1 MEGGSRRRNGEFG
14 VLAESLEGLVDVFQG
29 GFFGFVSNREAG
41 EVSIGGKFAGAAF
54 FEEIFC
60 EIGEISLYGGLDDR
74 VVWLIS
80 LDNDFGTVEMSSTD
94 AADDL
99 GKKLKSSLLGGEI
112 GERKA
117 SVGLDDAD
125 GSKEGE
131 IEPAGEGLSTNK
143 DVDFAGFNVIIEFG
157 EAGFFVIVAIKTS
170 DFGFGEEAGEFGFEE
185 FGAETFV
192 NNAGVAATGA
202 ASRDF
207 FFMAADVTGKEETV
221 SMERHGKIAS
231 WTESLPA
238 TFFTDCQG

>member
-29 GFFGFVSNREAG
+29 GFFGFISNREAG

-80 LDNDFGTVEMSSTD
+80 LDNNFGTVEMPT
-94 AADDL
+94 ANTADDL
-99 GKKLKSSLLGGEI
+99 GEKLKSPLFGGEI
-112 GERKA
+112 GEGKA

-131 IEPAGEGLSTNK
+131 IKSASEGL
-143 DVDFAGFNVIIEFG
+143 
-157 EAGFFVIVAIKTS
+157 
-170 DFGFGEEAGEFGFEE
+170 
-185 FGAETFV
+185 GA
-192 NNAGVAATGA
+192 
-202 ASRDF
+202 D
-207 FFMAADVTGKEETV
+207 
-221 SMERHGKIAS
+221 
-231 WTESLPA
+231 
-238 TFFTDCQG
+238 

>member
-29 GFFGFVSNREAG
+29 GFFGFISNREAG

-80 LDNDFGTVEMSSTD
+80 LDNNFGTVEMPT
-94 AADDL
+94 ANTADDL
-99 GKKLKSSLLGGEI
+99 GEKLKSPLFGGEI
-112 GERKA
+112 GEGKA

-125 GSKEGE
+125 GSKERQ
-131 IEPAGEGLSTNK
+131 IKPAGESLSTNK
-143 DVDFAGFNVIIEFG
+143 DVDFAGFNVIIEFS
-157 EAGFFVIVAIKTS
+157 EAGFFVVVAIKTG

-185 FGAETFV
+185 FGAETFMNDARV
-192 NNAGVAATGA
+192 TATGA
-202 ASRDF
+202 AGRNF
-207 FFMAADVTGKEETV
+207 FFVAADVTGKEETV

-238 TFFTDCQG
+238 TFFADCQG